1 MRVLT
6 LPTFTLVSH
15 GSVHAY
21 PHIRL
26 YYRGARAENVASTS
40 ASAAIDAHAHAASI
54 ASAVAAT
61 VVVANAAAI
70 ISLLQVTVRVWVR
83 GDDGEG
89 PG

>member
-1 MRVLT
+1 M
-6 LPTFTLVSH
+6 
-15 GSVHAY
+15 HAY
-21 PHIRL
+21 PHTRL
-26 YYRGARAENVASTS
+26 YYRGARAETVATEAAASTP
-40 ASAAIDAHAHAASI
+40 ASAVIDAHALARAD
-54 ASAVAAT
+54 AAT